1 MYITIIK
8 EICKL
13 TSVGRKLLT
22 NTLKIWK
29 LGEMSKSSIAHNI
42 QIADW
47 ICTTKQ
53 LQIYTTKR

>member
-8 EICKL
+8 EISKL

-29 LGEMSKSSIAHNI
+29 LGEISSLSIAYKI
-42 QIADW
+42 EIADW
-47 ICTTKQ
+47 ICTTKR
-53 LQIYTTKR
+53 LQIYGTER